1 LRACTEGVLLYPV
14 YALLFADAGLSTGQI
29 SSLFVIWSVVGF
41 TLEIPSGAL
50 ADAYSRRR
58 LVALAAVLRAIGFA
72 LWTFFPSYPAF
83 AAGFVLWG
91 ASSAMT
97 SGSVEA
103 LVYDELAA
111 AGATDRY
118 VRTVGLAQ
126 TTALAAEVAAMALA
140 APAFLLGGYTLVG
153 AASVAVSLMAVPVA
167 LSFPE
172 APRVEETGG
181 SYTKTLRAG
190 LAEVR
195 ANPIVS
201 RAVLIYA
208 VVTGMS
214 AIDEYVPI
222 LARDM
227 GAPTALVPLLFV
239 LPVAAMA
246 VASALAERWAR
257 LSAARLAAAVAV
269 GGVLLAAGANAGH
282 PAGMVAVALCF
293 GVLELFDILT
303 EARIQDAIAGP
314 ARATVLSVAGFGQEV
329 AALAVYAGFG
339 LGAATF
345 PVPVLLALVGVPL
358 VLSGALTRRWLP
370 PPSSSS

>member
-1 LRACTEGVLLYPV
+1 VLFYPV

-41 TLEIPSGAL
+41 TLEIPSGAW

-58 LVALAAVLRAIGFA
+58 LVAIAAVLRATGFA
-72 LWTFFPSYPAF
+72 LWTLFPSYPAF

-91 ASSAMT
+91 ASGAMT

-118 VRTVGLAQ
+118 VRTVGLAN
-126 TTALAAEVAAMALA
+126 TAALVAELAAMALA
-140 APAFLLGGYTLVG
+140 APAYALGGYSLIGTV
-153 AASVAVSLMAVPVA
+153 SIAVSLAVVPVA

-172 APRVEETGG
+172 APRATNAGTGH
-181 SYTKTLRAG
+181 YARTLRAG

-195 ANPIVS
+195 ANRLVS
-201 RAVLIYA
+201 RAVLLYA

-227 GAPTALVPLLFV
+227 GAPTAFVPLLFV

-246 VASALAERWAR
+246 VASALAERWAEVP
-257 LSAARLAAAVAV
+257 AARLAAAVAV

-293 GVLELFDILT
+293 AVLEFFDILT
-303 EARIQDAIAGP
+303 ESRIQDAIAGP

-339 LGAATF
+339 LGSAAL

-358 VLSGALTRRWLP
+358 VLSGGLTRRWLP
-370 PPSSSS
+370 PARTSS

>member
-1 LRACTEGVLLYPV
+1 MLLYPV

-29 SSLFVIWSVVGF
+29 SSLFVIWSLVSF

-58 LVALAAVLRAIGFA
+58 LVAIGAVLRAIGFA
-72 LWTFFPSYPAF
+72 LWTFAPSYPAF

-111 AGATDRY
+111 AGATERY

-126 TTALAAEVAAMALA
+126 TTALVAELTAMALA
-140 APAFLLGGYTLVG
+140 TPAFLLGGYELVG
-153 AASVAVSLMAVPVA
+153 AASIAVSLAVVPIA
-167 LSFPE
+167 LAFPE
-172 APRVEETGG
+172 APRVEQAGG
-181 SYTKTLRAG
+181 GDYLRTLLAG

-195 ANPIVS
+195 AN
-201 RAVLIYA
+201 RAVTKTVVLYA
-208 VVTGMS
+208 ALTGLG

-222 LARDM
+222 LAREM
-227 GAPTALVPLLFV
+227 GAPTSLVPLLFV

-246 VASALAERWAR
+246 VASALADRLR
-257 LSAARLAAAVAV
+257 HLSAGRLAATVAV
-269 GGVLLAAGANAGH
+269 GGVLLAAGASAGH

-293 GVLELFDILT
+293 AALELCDIII
-303 EARIQDAIAGP
+303 EARIQGAIAGP

-329 AALAVYAGFG
+329 AALAVYASFG
-339 LGAATF
+339 LGSSVL
-345 PVPVLLALVGVPL
+345 PVPVLLALIGVPI
-358 VLSGALTRRWLP
+358 VLSGGLTRRWLP
-370 PPSSSS
+370 RPSASS

>member
-1 LRACTEGVLLYPV
+1 VLLYPV

-29 SSLFVIWSVVGF
+29 SSLFVIWSLVGF
-41 TLEIPSGAL
+41 TLEIPSGVW

-58 LVALAAVLRAIGFA
+58 LVAIAAGLRAIGFA

-118 VRTVGLAQ
+118 VRTIGLAQ
-126 TTALAAEVAAMALA
+126 TTALVAELAAMALA
-140 APAFLLGGYTLVG
+140 TPAFLLGGYTLVG
-153 AASVAVSLMAVPVA
+153 VASVLVSLVAVPIA

-172 APRVEETGG
+172 APRIEETGG
-181 SYTKTLRAG
+181 DYAKTLRAG

-195 ANPIVS
+195 ANRTVS
-201 RAVLIYA
+201 RAVVLYA

-222 LARDM
+222 LAREM
-227 GAPTALVPLLFV
+227 GAPTAFVPLLFV

-246 VASALAERWAR
+246 IASALADRWADI
-257 LSAARLAAAVAV
+257 SAARLAAAVAV
-269 GGVLLAAGANAGH
+269 GGVLLAAGATAGH
-282 PAGMVAVALCF
+282 PAGMVAVAFCF
-293 GVLELFDILT
+293 GALELFDILT
-303 EARIQDAIAGP
+303 EARIQDAITGP
-314 ARATVLSVAGFGQEV
+314 ARATVLSVASFGQEI

-339 LGAATF
+339 LGGAVV
-345 PVPVLLALVGVPL
+345 PVPVLFALVGVPL
-358 VLSGALTRRWLP
+358 LLSGGLTRRWLP
-370 PPSSSS
+370 PARGSS

>member
-1 LRACTEGVLLYPV
+1 VLLYPV

-58 LVALAAVLRAIGFA
+58 LIAIAALLQAAGFA
-72 LWTFFPSYPAF
+72 LWTFLPSYPAF

-91 ASSAMT
+91 ASTAMT

-111 AGATDRY
+111 ADATDRY

-126 TTALAAEVAAMALA
+126 TTALVAELAAMALA
-140 APAFLLGGYTLVG
+140 APVYALGGYPLVG
-153 AASVAVSLMAVPVA
+153 VASIAVTLAAVPVA

-172 APRVEETGG
+172 APRVEDTGG
-181 SYTKTLRAG
+181 NYARVLRSG

-195 ANPIVS
+195 ANPVVS
-201 RAVLIYA
+201 RAVVLYA
-208 VVTGMS
+208 VVTGLG

-246 VASALAERWAR
+246 IASALAGRWAH

-269 GGVLLAAGANAGH
+269 GGVLLAAGAGAGH

-293 GVLELFDILT
+293 AALELFDILT

-329 AALAVYAGFG
+329 AALAVFAGFG
-339 LGAATF
+339 LGSAVL

-358 VLSGALTRRWLP
+358 VLSGGLTRRWLP
-370 PPSSSS
+370 PARSSS

>member
-1 LRACTEGVLLYPV
+1 MLLYPV

-29 SSLFVIWSVVGF
+29 SSLFVIWSVVSF

-58 LVALAAVLRAIGFA
+58 LVAIAAVLRAAGFA

-111 AGATDRY
+111 ADATDRY

-126 TTALAAEVAAMALA
+126 TTALVAELAAMALA
-140 APAFLLGGYTLVG
+140 TPAFLLGGYTLVG
-153 AASVAVSLMAVPVA
+153 VASVAVSLAAVPIA

-172 APRVEETGG
+172 APRAEETGG
-181 SYTKTLRAG
+181 GSYLKTLRAG

-195 ANPIVS
+195 ANRTVS
-201 RAVLIYA
+201 RAVVLYA
-208 VVTGMS
+208 AVTGLG

-227 GAPTALVPLLFV
+227 GAPTSLVPLLFV

-246 VASALAERWAR
+246 VASALAERWAH

-269 GGVLLAAGANAGH
+269 GGVLLAAGANAGS

-293 GVLELFDILT
+293 AVLELFDILT
-303 EARIQDAIAGP
+303 EARIQDAITGP

-339 LGAATF
+339 LGSAVL
-345 PVPVLLALVGVPL
+345 PVPVMLALVGVPL
-358 VLSGALTRRWLP
+358 VLSGLVTRRWLP
-370 PPSSSS
+370 PARSSS

>member
-1 LRACTEGVLLYPV
+1 VLLYPV

-58 LVALAAVLRAIGFA
+58 IIAIAALLQAAGFA
-72 LWTFFPSYPAF
+72 LWTFLPSYPAF

-91 ASSAMT
+91 ASTAMT

-111 AGATDRY
+111 ADATDRY

-126 TTALAAEVAAMALA
+126 TTALVAELAAMALA
-140 APAFLLGGYTLVG
+140 APVYALGGYPLVG
-153 AASVAVSLMAVPVA
+153 VASIAVTLAAVPVA

-172 APRVEETGG
+172 APRVQDTGG
-181 SYTKTLRAG
+181 NYARVLRSG

-195 ANPIVS
+195 ANPVVS
-201 RAVLIYA
+201 RAVVLYA
-208 VVTGMS
+208 VVTGLG

-246 VASALAERWAR
+246 IASALAERWAH

-269 GGVLLAAGANAGH
+269 GGVLLAAGAGAGH

-293 GVLELFDILT
+293 AALELFDILT

-329 AALAVYAGFG
+329 AALAVFAGFG
-339 LGAATF
+339 LGSAVL

-358 VLSGALTRRWLP
+358 VLSGGLTRRWLP
-370 PPSSSS
+370 PARSSS

>member
-1 LRACTEGVLLYPV
+1 MLLYPI

-29 SSLFVIWSVVGF
+29 SSLFVIWSIVGF

-58 LVALAAVLRAIGFA
+58 IVAIAAVLRAVGFA

-91 ASSAMT
+91 AASAMT

-111 AGATDRY
+111 AGATGRY

-126 TTALAAEVAAMALA
+126 TAALVAELAAMALA
-140 APAFLLGGYTLVG
+140 TPAFLLGGYTLVG
-153 AASVAVSLMAVPVA
+153 VASIVVTLAAVPVA
-167 LSFPE
+167 LSFRE

-181 SYTKTLRAG
+181 GGYFRTLRAG

-195 ANPIVS
+195 VNRTVS
-201 RAVLIYA
+201 RAVVLYA
-208 VVTGMS
+208 VVTGLG

-227 GAPTALVPLLFV
+227 GASTALVPLLFV

-246 VASALAERWAR
+246 VASALADRWADV
-257 LSAARLAAAVAV
+257 SAARMAAAVAV
-269 GGVLLAAGANAGH
+269 GGVLLAAGATAGH

-293 GVLELFDILT
+293 AVLEFFDILT
-303 EARIQDAIAGP
+303 EARIQDAIDGP

-329 AALAVYAGFG
+329 MALAVYAGFG
-339 LGAATF
+339 LGSALL
-345 PVPVLLALVGVPL
+345 PVPALLALVAIPL
-358 VLSGALTRRWLP
+358 VVSSGLTRRWLP
-370 PPSSSS
+370 AR

>member
-1 LRACTEGVLLYPV
+1 MLLYPV

-58 LVALAAVLRAIGFA
+58 LIAIAALLQAAGFA
-72 LWTFFPSYPAF
+72 LWTFLPSYPAF

-91 ASSAMT
+91 ASTAMT

-111 AGATDRY
+111 ADATDRY

-126 TTALAAEVAAMALA
+126 TTALVAELAAMALA
-140 APAFLLGGYTLVG
+140 APVYALGGYPLVG
-153 AASVAVSLMAVPVA
+153 VASIAVTLAAVPVA

-172 APRVEETGG
+172 APRVEDTGG
-181 SYTKTLRAG
+181 NYARVLRSG

-195 ANPIVS
+195 ANPVVS
-201 RAVLIYA
+201 RAVVLYA
-208 VVTGMS
+208 VVTGLG

-246 VASALAERWAR
+246 IASALAGRWAH

-269 GGVLLAAGANAGH
+269 GGVLLAAGAGAGH

-293 GVLELFDILT
+293 AALELFDILT

-329 AALAVYAGFG
+329 AALAVFAGFG
-339 LGAATF
+339 LGSAVL

-358 VLSGALTRRWLP
+358 VLSGGLTRRWLP
-370 PPSSSS
+370 PARSSS

>member
-1 LRACTEGVLLYPV
+1 MLFYPV
-14 YALLFADAGLSTGQI
+14 YALLFADFGLSTGQI
-29 SSLFVIWSVVGF
+29 SSLFVIWSVVSF
-41 TLEIPSGAL
+41 TLEIPSGAW

-58 LVALAAVLRAIGFA
+58 LVAIGALLRAVAFA
-72 LWTFFPSYPAF
+72 LWTFFPSYLAF

-91 ASSAMT
+91 ASTAMT

-103 LVYDELAA
+103 LVYDELAS

-118 VRTVGLAQ
+118 VHTVGLAQ
-126 TTALAAEVAAMALA
+126 TTALVAELVAMGLA
-140 APAFLLGGYTLVG
+140 APAYALGGYTLVG
-153 AASVAVSLMAVPVA
+153 LASIAISLAVVPVA

-172 APRVEETGG
+172 APRVERTGGG
-181 SYTKTLRAG
+181 SYLRTLRAG

-195 ANPIVS
+195 VNRLVS
-201 RAVLIYA
+201 RAVLLYA
-208 VVTGMS
+208 VVTGMG

-246 VASALAERWAR
+246 VASALADRWAEI
-257 LSAARLAAAVAV
+257 SAARLAAAVAV
-269 GGVLLAAGANAGH
+269 GGVLLAASANTGH

-293 GVLELFDILT
+293 AALELFDILT
-303 EARIQDAIAGP
+303 EARIQEAIAGP

-339 LGAATF
+339 LGSAAL

-358 VLSGALTRRWLP
+358 VLSGGLTRRWLP
-370 PPSSSS
+370 PAGSSS

>member
-1 LRACTEGVLLYPV
+1 MLFYPV
-14 YALLFADAGLSTGQI
+14 YALLFADTGLSTGQI

-41 TLEIPSGAL
+41 TLEIPSGAW

-58 LVALAAVLRAIGFA
+58 LVAVAAGLRAAGFA

-97 SGSVEA
+97 SGSVAA

-126 TTALAAEVAAMALA
+126 TTALVAELSAMALA
-140 APAFLLGGYTLVG
+140 APVFALGGYPLVG
-153 AASVAVSLMAVPVA
+153 LASVAVTLAAVPVA

-172 APRVEETGG
+172 APRAERTGGG
-181 SYTKTLRAG
+181 SYLKTLRAG
-190 LAEVR
+190 LGEVR
-195 ANPIVS
+195 ANRTVN
-201 RAVLIYA
+201 RAVLLYA

-239 LPVAAMA
+239 VPVAAMA
-246 VASALAERWAR
+246 VASALAERWAH
-257 LSAARLAAAVAV
+257 LSAARLAAAVAA
-269 GGVLLAAGANAGH
+269 GGVLLAAGATAGH
-282 PAGMVAVALCF
+282 PAGIVAVALCF
-293 GVLELFDILT
+293 AALELFDILT
-303 EARIQDAIAGP
+303 ETRIQDAIAGP

-329 AALAVYAGFG
+329 VALAVYVGFG
-339 LGAATF
+339 TGSAVL
-345 PVPVLLALVGVPL
+345 PVPVLLALVGLPL
-358 VLSGALTRRWLP
+358 VLSGGLTRRWLP
-370 PPSSSS
+370 AARGSS

>member
-1 LRACTEGVLLYPV
+1 VLLYPV

-41 TLEIPSGAL
+41 TLEIPSGAW
-50 ADAYSRRR
+50 AEAYSRRR
-58 LVALAAVLRAIGFA
+58 LVAIAAVLQAAGFA

-91 ASSAMT
+91 ASTAMT

-118 VRTVGLAQ
+118 VHTVGLAQ
-126 TTALAAEVAAMALA
+126 TTALIAELAAMVLA
-140 APAFLLGGYTLVG
+140 TPAFLLGGYALVG
-153 AASVAVSLMAVPVA
+153 AASILVSLAVVPVA

-172 APRVEETGG
+172 ARPATTTRSNGYAE
-181 SYTKTLRAG
+181 TLRAG

-195 ANPIVS
+195 ANRTVS
-201 RAVLIYA
+201 RAVLLYA
-208 VVTGMS
+208 VVTGMG
-214 AIDEYVPI
+214 AIDEYLPI
-222 LARDM
+222 LAREM
-227 GAPTALVPLLFV
+227 GASTALVPLLFV

-246 VASALAERWAR
+246 TASALAGRWAH

-269 GGVLLAAGANAGH
+269 GGVLLAAGATAGH
-282 PAGMVAVALCF
+282 PAGMVAVALSF
-293 GVLELFDILT
+293 AALELFDILT

-329 AALAVYAGFG
+329 VALVVYAGFAFG
-339 LGAATF
+339 SAVL
-345 PVPVLLALVGVPL
+345 PVPALLALVGVPL
-358 VLSGALTRRWLP
+358 VLSGGLTRRWLP
-370 PPSSSS
+370 AASGSS